1 MESGRRRYIR
11 PLMAIVAQQGE
22 PVIPGRDVS
31 ARLTYCPSFLAN
43 KNVLNIGSASRRLNK
58 ERSCKLVQK
67 NLSCA
72 HECSMRRWT
81 VKSSEIEKIS

>member
-1 MESGRRRYIR
+1 MPQGKRIKSPNPADKVESLI
-11 PLMAIVAQQGE
+11 L
-22 PVIPGRDVS
+22 
-31 ARLTYCPSFLAN
+31 LFLAN

-58 ERSCKLVQK
+58 ERSCKFVQK